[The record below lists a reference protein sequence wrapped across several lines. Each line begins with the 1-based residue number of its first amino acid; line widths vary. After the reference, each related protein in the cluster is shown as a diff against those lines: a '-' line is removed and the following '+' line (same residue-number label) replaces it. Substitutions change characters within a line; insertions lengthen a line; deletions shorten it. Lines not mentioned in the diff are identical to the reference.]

1 MTPFLWCRVRGTR
14 KELSA
19 ACCRI
24 ALSKSISRAAPGA
37 LLARRQRRAQPLKA
51 RPAHAGPRHSAHD
64 DQGSSYGMQA
74 GAGHCHRPW
83 LPIVQFAATASM
95 ALPAGRVACD
105 RLRRPLT
112 RRPLP
117 RSSAPAR
124 AMAEPGLT
132 VPMAQAQRP
141 GRAHCP
147 VFFVRSPHDLHPI
160 STYLPVAQGRGAYGR
175 LWTPPQPHRP
185 GSQDRQER
193 RCDKATEVEVLSGP
207 S

>member
-1 MTPFLWCRVRGTR
+1 MGRQQILPPTLSTTHARQTTLTR
-14 KELSA
+14 
-19 ACCRI
+19 
-24 ALSKSISRAAPGA
+24 PG
-37 LLARRQRRAQPLKA
+37 LCLVA
-51 RPAHAGPRHSAHD
+51 RPAHAGPHHSAHD

-74 GAGHCHRPW
+74 GAGRCHRPW

-117 RSSAPAR
+117 RSSAPAP
-124 AMAEPGLT
+124 AMDRTRST
-132 VPMAQAQRP
+132 VPMAQARRP
-141 GRAHCP
+141 GRAHCR

-160 STYLPVAQGRGAYGR
+160 STYLPVAQGRGAYSR
-175 LWTPPQPHRP
+175 LCTPPQPHRP

-193 RCDKATEVEVLSGP
+193 RCDKATEVEVLPGP